1 MITGLNHS
9 SFTVA
14 DAGKAV
20 RFWSVLGFEGPGI
33 VERNGEWVG
42 KVTGV
47 PNAKIR
53 VAHLHGY
60 GHHLEFIE
68 YAGGSRDNPAA
79 LPDQPGVGHICLDVR
94 NIHETFTKLLSAG
107 ASALGE
113 MTDIEEPG
121 IAPCT
126 AGYLRDPNGII
137 IELLE
142 RRDAQ
147 SSS

>member
-1 MITGLNHS
+1 MITGMNHT

-14 DAGKAV
+14 SLDKAV

-33 VERNGEWVG
+33 VERRGEWVG

-47 PNAKIR
+47 SGATIR
-53 VAHLHGY
+53 VAHLYGY

-68 YAGGSRDNPAA
+68 YAGGSRDNPTA
-79 LPDQPGVGHICLDVR
+79 LPNRPGVGHICLDVR
-94 NIHETFTKLLSAG
+94 NIHETLAELLAAG
-107 ASALGE
+107 ASTLGE
-113 MTDIEEPG
+113 MTDIGDPG
-121 IAPCT
+121 MLPCT

-142 RRDAQ
+142 K
-147 SSS
+147 